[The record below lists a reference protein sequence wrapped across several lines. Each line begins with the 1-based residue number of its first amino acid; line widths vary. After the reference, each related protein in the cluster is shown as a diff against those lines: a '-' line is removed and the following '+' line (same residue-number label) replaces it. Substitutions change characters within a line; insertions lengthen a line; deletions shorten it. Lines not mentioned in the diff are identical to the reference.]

1 MMLRKMIFKTDKGEE
16 VTLPVTPKSYSIRSG
31 MSVQVIDVHE
41 LGPYPV
47 PTYPTR
53 DPIQLECFLPSSN
66 RPYCVQYTDQA
77 VLLAWFEKKVSDKE
91 KMRFIVSGTAVN
103 LPVRLT
109 EIIYGEQDG
118 SNDLYLTLTLHPYVA
133 LAAPQVLSATT
144 STGATRE
151 STPQK
156 SAATT
161 YTVQAGDT
169 LWGIA
174 RRFYGDGMLYA
185 KLAAYNGIKNPN
197 LIFAGQVLKIPD
209 TATLGATAAPSTQA
223 PAASRTATITIT
235 LSGLPR
241 AYVNYGY
248 TDKASGKNHSGQVNG
263 TVHLTPSVGT
273 KVCIRWVPQGGYGC
287 DKLTLDGRSQ
297 AGGKGYCYMEAGK
310 NQTLDLHFV
319 RW

>member
-1 MMLRKMIFKTDKGEE
+1 MRRKMIFKTDEGEE

-31 MSVQVIDVHE
+31 MSVQVIDVYE

-53 DPIQLECFLPSSN
+53 EPVQLECFLPASN
-66 RPYCVQYTDQA
+66 RPYCVQYTEQA
-77 VLLAWFEKKVSDKE
+77 VLLAWFEKKIAE
-91 KMRFIVSGTAVN
+91 KAKLRFIVSGTAVN

-109 EIIYGEQDG
+109 EAVYGEQDG
-118 SNDLYLTLTLHPYVA
+118 TNDLYLTLTLQPYVT
-133 LAAPQVLSATT
+133 LAAPQVQAAASNTDA
-144 STGATRE
+144 ARE
-151 STPQK
+151 RTPQK
-156 SAATT
+156 STATT
-161 YTVQAGDT
+161 YTVKSGDT

-197 LIFAGQVLKIPD
+197 LILVGQVLKIPD
-209 TATLGATAAPSTQA
+209 AATLAATAAASA
-223 PAASRTATITIT
+223 AVPAAGRSTAITIS
-235 LSGLPR
+235 LSGLAR

-248 TDKASGKNHSGQVNG
+248 TDKSSGKNHSGQVSG
-263 TVHLTPSVGT
+263 TVRLTPSAGT
-273 KVCIRWVPQGGYGC
+273 KVCVRWVPQGGYGC
-287 DKLTLDGRSQ
+287 DRLTLDGKNQ

-310 NQTLDLHFV
+310 DQTLDLHFV